1 MDDSE
6 TVDEMPW
13 EETRDMV
20 SCFLM
25 ELGTNDYAESRIP
38 IMDFCILNQVSL
50 MTFAAAAN
58 TFVASDESEG
68 WFDLIQR
75 DAPLRC
81 VVSACHCTN
90 W

>member
-1 MDDSE
+1 
-6 TVDEMPW
+6 
-13 EETRDMV
+13 
-20 SCFLM
+20 M

-58 TFVASDESEG
+58 TFVASDESES

-81 VVSACHCTN
+81 VVSACHATN